1 MKLKISD
8 QPVAYE
14 KLLKAVIYL
23 LVGFTIVH
31 WTDAQIVL
39 VLAVGD
45 AVLGV
50 IVWNAV
56 TANTKVDAKVDEA
69 ATAARNEALAD
80 VASLAPPPTG

>member
-1 MKLKISD
+1 MKLKLSD

-14 KLLKAVIYL
+14 KAIKAIIYL
-23 LVGFTIVH
+23 LVGFAIVT

-45 AVLGV
+45 AVLGLL
-50 IVWNAV
+50 VWNAV
-56 TANTKVDAKVDEA
+56 TPNGKVEAKVDQA

-80 VASLAPPPTG
+80 VASLTPGDTG